1 MSVRAW
7 IVRRKI
13 KSLFRTDLTGIPEAE
28 VISFKQ
34 ALLISEKNIPQPPKT
49 TEIEAIDEMHGD
61 QRVRGEWVSEPGADP
76 NRIIF
81 YCHGGG
87 YVWGAPKFYRE
98 LAWRLSKACDA
109 RVFLLDYSLAPAA
122 KFPIQVNEGLAAY
135 DMVCKNNSNARV
147 VLSGDSAGGNLAV
160 SMTIAIRD
168 NGGPAPAALALISPW
183 LDMTGSGD
191 SLKYNGEKDVMLQPD
206 VAVKGAR
213 AYSGELAADDPRC
226 SPLFADHKGLPPIL
240 TQVGSEEILLDDSTR
255 LAASID
261 KVGGDITLKVWPKMH
276 HAWHMSAAIVPEA
289 RKAIK
294 EIADYFEQRWTEQ

>member
-13 KSLFRTDLTGIPEAE
+13 KSLFRTDLSGIPEAE
-28 VISFKQ
+28 VIGFKQ
-34 ALLISEKNIPQPPKT
+34 ALHTSEKNIPQPPKT
-49 TEIEAIDEMHGD
+49 TEIQAIDEAHAG
-61 QRVRGEWVSEPGADP
+61 QSVRGEWVSEPGADP

-87 YVWGAPKFYRE
+87 YIWGAPKFYRE
-98 LAWRLSKACDA
+98 LAWRLSKACNA
-109 RVFLLDYSLAPAA
+109 RVFLLDYTLAPTA
-122 KFPIQVNEGLAAY
+122 KCPTQINEGLAAY
-135 DMVCKNNSNARV
+135 DMVREANPGATV

-160 SMTIAIRD
+160 SLAVAIRD
-168 NGGPAPAALALISPW
+168 SRKVAPAALALISPW

-191 SLKYNGEKDVMLQPD
+191 SLKYNGKKDVMLQAD
-206 VAVKGAR
+206 AVAEGAQL
-213 AYSGELAADDPRC
+213 YHGDIAADDPRC
-226 SPLFADHKGLPPIL
+226 SPLYADHKGLPPIL

-255 LAASID
+255 LATSID
-261 KVGGDITLKVWPKMH
+261 KAGGDITVKVWPKMH

-294 EIADYFEQRWTEQ
+294 EIADYLENHWIAG